1 MSGGR
6 MGLRMGPPCRH
17 ATLVCRRSARAEQAG
32 PAWRSS
38 STRPRRRALATQGGN
53 NAIFTGCTACRT
65 QRKESLALQVR
76 PGQGAPHPPSTGPAI
91 PRPGT
96 RPDPNKS
103 MPHLEFT
110 DYVGEQD
117 LREGS
122 PDEFDGHLA
131 PGIGVLEQPCVARAA
146 LACARGNPKFE
157 QRGWMG
163 EEVCYHMPGPHLGV
177 SAACSC
183 PPRKSRLWRTWTC
196 CPRWCPWTRR
206 GSQVCWNHTP

>member
-1 MSGGR
+1 MSGG
-6 MGLRMGPPCRH
+6 GWTWGW
-17 ATLVCRRSARAEQAG
+17 G
-32 PAWRSS
+32 
-38 STRPRRRALATQGGN
+38 ATQACHAGVQEERPSQTGRAGLDILQHSTTQACVGN
-53 NAIFTGCTACRT
+53 AGRQQRDLHRVHRLPSAAQGVAGTA
-65 QRKESLALQVR
+65 SPSG
-76 PGQGAPHPPSTGPAI
+76 PGSPSPPSTGPAT

-96 RPDPNKS
+96 RPDPNKY